1 MEARANSKREADEI
15 IVDGN
20 AVWSSNF
27 FFWSLLI
34 LFQMT
39 SHKLPRA
46 YVALASV
53 LASPPPELHVG

>member
-27 FFWSLLI
+27 FFG
-34 LFQMT
+34 
-39 SHKLPRA
+39 RC
-46 YVALASV
+46 
-53 LASPPPELHVG
+53 